1 MLSNKCISLDK
12 YLPCKYQG
20 ADIYEGANVKM
31 QKSSMIRRRSKVPTG
46 IWPQSQTRS
55 SLKLP
60 WAPVPSRGRESKQDE
75 GRFFCSRLVF
85 QENKLLLQDN
95 YVPSKIMVFQA
106 RSLFFKQNNCVSGKI
121 IMFQADNCVSGKQA
135 LCLQG
140 DDTWRVVGRI
150 STNKWP
156 ARAEKN
162 LANPF
167 CKRLSQKTS
176 AHVLFHAIQNQWIET
191 TLQD

>member
-1 MLSNKCISLDK
+1 MKVQMWKCKNQVCS
-12 YLPCKYQG
+12 G
-20 ADIYEGANVKM
+20 AEARCRQEFGLRAK
-31 QKSSMIRRRSKVPTG
+31 RGHP
-46 IWPQSQTRS
+46 WS
-55 SLKLP
+55 SLEP
-60 WAPVPSRGRESKQDE
+60 PSRPGGQESKQDE

-156 ARAEKN
+156 ARAMKN

-167 CKRLSQKTS
+167 CKRLSHFPEISYNTGGSYKLKKL
-176 AHVLFHAIQNQWIET
+176 VFMY
-191 TLQD
+191 

>member
-1 MLSNKCISLDK
+1 
-12 YLPCKYQG
+12 
-20 ADIYEGANVKM
+20 M

-60 WAPVPSRGRESKQDE
+60 WAPVPSRGQESKQDE

-106 RSLFFKQNNCVSGKI
+106 RSLFFKQNNCVSGKM
-121 IMFQADNCVSGKQA
+121 IMFQADDCVSGKQA

-140 DDTWRVVGRI
+140 DDTWRVVRRI

-167 CKRLSQKTS
+167 CKRLSHFPEISYNTGGSYKLKKKL
-176 AHVLFHAIQNQWIET
+176 VFMY
-191 TLQD
+191 